1 MCNLLAPF
9 AEHMNTLQVDTLGL
23 SSVVVPVLLDL
34 TCRIQACRNVNGL
47 VEMSD
52 VLLQQLSTRYD
63 KFTNNT
69 AVGFDPL
76 PAAACYVDPST
87 APILRGNGVLLAARA
102 YIFQQVNNVLML
114 SHDSFFKCFIV
125 IH

>member
-1 MCNLLAPF
+1 VEEVCNLLAPF

-23 SSVVVPVLLDL
+23 SSVVPVLLDL
-34 TCRIQACRNVNGL
+34 TCHIQACRNVNGL

-69 AVGFDPL
+69 AVGFDLL

-87 APILRGNGVLLAARA
+87 APILRGNGVRLAARA
-102 YIFQQVNNVLML
+102 YIF
-114 SHDSFFKCFIV
+114 
-125 IH
+125 

>member
-1 MCNLLAPF
+1 
-9 AEHMNTLQVDTLGL
+9 
-23 SSVVVPVLLDL
+23 
-34 TCRIQACRNVNGL
+34 
-47 VEMSD
+47 MSD

-87 APILRGNGVLLAARA
+87 VGFDPLPAAACYVDPSTAPILRGNGVLLAARA
-102 YIFQQVNNVLML
+102 YIF
-114 SHDSFFKCFIV
+114 
-125 IH
+125 